1 MAQWHIRNYGAG
13 SLNDLNGTQLKF
25 ALQQTENKIKT
36 GHILTG
42 IGVGSGLIS
51 GVLFVNNF
59 CIFSCSSNENLLAT
73 TGTVLFIGG
82 FFTLTFGVAK
92 WIVNVSRK
100 NNIELAL
107 VKFNPAACTEVPQ
120 SSAFGLNIKMVF

>member
-1 MAQWHIRNYGAG
+1 MKTFWQ
-13 SLNDLNGTQLKF
+13 QL
-25 ALQQTENKIKT
+25 ALYY
-36 GHILTG
+36 
-42 IGVGSGLIS
+42 
-51 GVLFVNNF
+51 
-59 CIFSCSSNENLLAT
+59 
-73 TGTVLFIGG
+73 IGG
-82 FFTLTFGVAK
+82 FFRLIFGVAK